1 MVLND
6 EIKSVEK
13 EADLIHVD
21 VMDGHFVPNLTL
33 GAPVVKKIKS
43 KRPLDCHLMIEHPE
57 KYIRDFVDAGAK
69 IITVHAE
76 ACLLA
81 GQAGGKN
88 LRKIL
93 RAIKKLGVKAGVS
106 LNPGTSLK
114 KIEGVLDEVDMVL
127 LMTVNPGFAGQSF
140 ERKVLPK
147 IASLRKMKPRL
158 DIEVDGGINA
168 KTARE
173 VIKAGANVL
182 VAGSYIFGARD
193 RGERIRTL
201 KKLCLG

>member
-1 MVLND
+1 M
-6 EIKSVEK
+6 
-13 EADLIHVD
+13 
-21 VMDGHFVPNLTL
+21 
-33 GAPVVKKIKS
+33 
-43 KRPLDCHLMIEHPE
+43 
-57 KYIRDFVDAGAK
+57 
-69 IITVHAE
+69 
-76 ACLLA
+76 
-81 GQAGGKN
+81 
-88 LRKIL
+88 
-93 RAIKKLGVKAGVS
+93 
-106 LNPGTSLK
+106 
-114 KIEGVLDEVDMVL
+114 
-127 LMTVNPGFAGQSF
+127 
-140 ERKVLPK
+140 PK